1 MGVAGCWYSTDLNL
15 YHICVQFVF
24 VSVSTYMIDRDSG
37 GGITGISGT
46 VRTANTGQSAA
57 IPSIPHLSAEYAMYS
72 LSDRRGFYL
81 PRQNSLQP

>member
-1 MGVAGCWYSTDLNL
+1 MGVAGSEKCTALNL
-15 YHICVQFVF
+15 YHICVQFIV
-24 VSVSTYMIDRDSG
+24 VSTYMIERDSG

-46 VRTANTGQSAA
+46 VRTVNTGQSAA

-81 PRQNSLQP
+81 RRQNSLQP